1 MVPAEIVSAAEDC
14 AGDDVF
20 FQRIREWLDSGGDVN
35 DTYDEW
41 DNEDLSLLGRCAH
54 PHLTKF
60 LLERGADVDH
70 VDYNGWTPLY
80 YACGIHSP
88 SGSEIVNVLLD
99 AGANID
105 AKTTEAV
112 QDLAIAGETAL
123 STSLDWFRHTDAK
136 TALRYVTL
144 LLRRGTSLDDCW
156 GGMSAEAC
164 LRHIEHPETF
174 NESINNIYDQMDPS
188 MATNEDFIAC
198 KKLIADERRRRFVAK
213 RKEVLRLRS
222 LVVRGRAKK
231 SSDAMIEPSFRLPDG
246 VLWNVLSFWPPQRP
260 KTFWRARVYD
270 GPRPGCVFTTRGGR
284 TGYWLEGEATVVSGG
299 WPKHLQQ
306 REDDAWTCLDDAWNC
321 FVNERLP
328 EMKISQLMKM
338 LATLKPLAKDAYKAA
353 MAAREG
359 KNEEAARQVVRAL
372 FEHITRGAILDAYA
386 KAYAPPGP
394 LTGALA
400 LDYRGPG
407 YLPENRPRP

>member
-1 MVPAEIVSAAEDC
+1 
-14 AGDDVF
+14 
-20 FQRIREWLDSGGDVN
+20 
-35 DTYDEW
+35 
-41 DNEDLSLLGRCAH
+41 
-54 PHLTKF
+54 
-60 LLERGADVDH
+60 
-70 VDYNGWTPLY
+70 LY
-80 YACGIHSP
+80 YSCGIP
-88 SGSEIVNVLLD
+88 NRGGTDIINMLLD

-112 QDLAIAGETAL
+112 GAVAIAGETAL
-123 STSLDWFRHTDAK
+123 STSLDWFRHEDGK

-144 LLRRGTSLDDCW
+144 LLRRGASLDDCW
-156 GGMSAEAC
+156 GGLPAEEC
-164 LRHIEHPETF
+164 LRHIEDPEAF
-174 NESINNIYDQMDPS
+174 NESINDIYDQMDPS

-222 LVVRGRAKK
+222 LLVRGRAKK

-260 KTFWRARVYD
+260 KTFWRARAYD

-284 TGYWLEGEATVVSGG
+284 TGYWLDGEATVVSGDRPMHWTSNATSDG
-299 WPKHLQQ
+299 
-306 REDDAWTCLDDAWNC
+306 AWTCLDDAWNC

-386 KAYAPPGP
+386 KAYAPPG
-394 LTGALA
+394 ALA

>member
-1 MVPAEIVSAAEDC
+1 MVPAEIVRAAEDC
-14 AGDDVF
+14 VGDDVF

-41 DNEDLSLLGRCAH
+41 DNEDLSLLGRSNH
-54 PHLTKF
+54 PHLTNF

-80 YACGIHSP
+80 YACSIHDP
-88 SGSEIVNVLLD
+88 CGTDVVNMLLD

-123 STSLDWFRHTDAK
+123 STSLDWFRHGDAK

-144 LLRRGTSLDDCW
+144 LLRRGASLDDCW
-156 GGMSAEAC
+156 SGMSAEAC
-164 LRHIEHPETF
+164 LRHIEHPEAF
-174 NESINNIYDQMDPS
+174 NESINDIYDQMDPS

-260 KTFWRARVYD
+260 HLFLPVSMYRPASTYAGPRRGFVFATVGRHTGYWTDTYD
-270 GPRPGCVFTTRGGR
+270 GSRPGWEFTTRDSR
-284 TGYWLEGEATVVSGG
+284 TGYHLSSTA
-299 WPKHLQQ
+299 PK
-306 REDDAWTCLDDAWNC
+306 RELYRA
-321 FVNERLP
+321 VGIRLP
-328 EMKISQLMKM
+328 LNIV
-338 LATLKPLAKDAYKAA
+338 P
-353 MAAREG
+353 ARKSPDSE
-359 KNEEAARQVVRAL
+359 
-372 FEHITRGAILDAYA
+372 
-386 KAYAPPGP
+386 PPWP
-394 LTGALA
+394 PADWLTGALA
-400 LDYRGPG
+400 PDYRGPG
-407 YLPENRPRP
+407 YLPGNFPANRHLNSLRPRSS